1 MGFFFSLAYVQN
13 RDSRQ
18 RARLSHSQGPSG
30 RQSVPQHCDVFD
42 GCPSPSRDGDP
53 SPLAMATAR
62 VAALVFHVC
71 PSPHAHPPALGRLT
85 RWGHRR
91 WHRLDVSNSMD
102 RLHGAPDTHRNV
114 TTRDLRR
121 RTSIELARTA
131 IEPLTFDQCEEC
143 MFLRGQIAWSKR
155 RGRSSVGRQK
165 VGVPIHATQDLR
177 QRLVWIGATD
187 APTQAHR
194 PDRVWRVWSWCW

>member
-1 MGFFFSLAYVQN
+1 MAQDIHTYIHTVMGFFFSLAYVQN

-53 SPLAMATAR
+53 SPLAMATAC

-91 WHRLDVSNSMD
+91 WHRLDVTWIC
-102 RLHGAPDTHRNV
+102 LHGAPDTHRNV
-114 TTRDLRR
+114 AMRDIRR

-131 IEPLTFDQCEEC
+131 IEPLTFDQCEAC
-143 MFLRGQIAWSKR
+143 TFLRGQFDVVGVAPRRAKR
-155 RGRSSVGRQK
+155 RGRSSVWR
-165 VGVPIHATQDLR
+165 
-177 QRLVWIGATD
+177 GATA
-187 APTQAHR
+187 APAQAHR